1 MPLFSF
7 DGHAPTVSPTAWIAP
22 TATLV
27 GDVRV
32 EDEASIWYGAVLRAD
47 FGPIIV
53 RRGANIQDGSVLHGG
68 GDPAC
73 EIGEGATVGHLC
85 VVHSALIGKEAL
97 IGNGATV
104 LDGAKVGSHA
114 LVAAG
119 ATVPPGME
127 IPDGMQAAGVPA
139 RVTGEALAGRA
150 LLGRGQSGDVPR
162 ASPAARGDRAPGFR
176 VGRDGIAG
184 AGTAGSAGARR
195 AAASTQSLSL
205 RNAPNS
211 RIGVAIASLPLTSG
225 VTAYSVAPWKAQ
237 TPPAS
242 HDPAGRGCLAGRDRA
257 IPLGLVLPAHI
268 SLIVVIGR
276 GPGGACLCGS
286 ACGGDVLLVR

>member
-47 FGPIIV
+47 FGPIIIQ
-53 RRGANIQDGSVLHGG
+53 RGANVQDGSVLHGG
-68 GDPAC
+68 GNPAC

-85 VVHSALIGKEAL
+85 VVHTAFIGKEAL

-104 LDGAKVGSHA
+104 LDGAKIGSHA

-139 RVTGEALAGRA
+139 RVIGEL
-150 LLGRGQSGDVPR
+150 
-162 ASPAARGDRAPGFR
+162 SP
-176 VGRDGIAG
+176 
-184 AGTAGSAGARR
+184 GARFWVENNPQTYR
-195 AAASTQSLSL
+195 DLAKRHAA
-205 RNAPNS
+205 
-211 RIGVAIASLPLTSG
+211 GVRPVG
-225 VTAYSVAPWKAQ
+225 
-237 TPPAS
+237 
-242 HDPAGRGCLAGRDRA
+242 
-257 IPLGLVLPAHI
+257 
-268 SLIVVIGR
+268 
-276 GPGGACLCGS
+276 
-286 ACGGDVLLVR
+286 